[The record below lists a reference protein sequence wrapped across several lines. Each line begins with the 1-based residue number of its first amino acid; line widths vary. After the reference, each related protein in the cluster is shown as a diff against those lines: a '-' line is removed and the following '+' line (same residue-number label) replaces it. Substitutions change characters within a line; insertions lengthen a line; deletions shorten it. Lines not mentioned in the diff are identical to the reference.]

1 VYDIRCQY
9 PQKLNLVVMDD
20 CAGDDPRPQNG
31 TGGRCFLARMPILLP
46 DNLRVDVPVDGTG
59 TSLLLRQYCADNPLS
74 APSADL
80 ALDPNSS
87 SIFSRGACFRVFC
100 RLYPSHPS
108 AQSASSSIGQQNGC
122 GGGGGGGGTGAGT
135 GAGIGAGAGARCL
148 PLPLLASR
156 TDVVAVYLHT
166 TSITGIN
173 TNWTQ
178 GHWKTKT
185 F

>member
-1 VYDIRCQY
+1 MYDIRCQY
-9 PQKLNLVVMDD
+9 PQKLNLAVMDD

-31 TGGRCFLARMPILLP
+31 TGGRSFLARTPILLP

-59 TSLLLRQYCADNPLS
+59 TALLLRQYCADNPLS

-122 GGGGGGGGTGAGT
+122 GGGVSTHHFNHRNQHKLDT
-135 GAGIGAGAGARCL
+135 
-148 PLPLLASR
+148 R
-156 TDVVAVYLHT
+156 TLENQNFLKLSHF
-166 TSITGIN
+166 G
-173 TNWTQ
+173 
-178 GHWKTKT
+178 
-185 F
+185 

>member
-1 VYDIRCQY
+1 MYDIRCQY
-9 PQKLNLVVMDD
+9 PQKLNLAVMDD

-31 TGGRCFLARMPILLP
+31 TGGGVVFWHVCPSYCQTICVWMYLLMVPAQLCFYGNIALTIPFQLQAQIWLWTPIP
-46 DNLRVDVPVDGTG
+46 A
-59 TSLLLRQYCADNPLS
+59 QFS
-74 APSADL
+74 AEGLVS
-80 ALDPNSS
+80 
-87 SIFSRGACFRVFC
+87 VFFAEC
-100 RLYPSHPS
+100 ILHIHQHSP
-108 AQSASSSIGQQNGC
+108 
-122 GGGGGGGGTGAGT
+122 
-135 GAGIGAGAGARCL
+135 